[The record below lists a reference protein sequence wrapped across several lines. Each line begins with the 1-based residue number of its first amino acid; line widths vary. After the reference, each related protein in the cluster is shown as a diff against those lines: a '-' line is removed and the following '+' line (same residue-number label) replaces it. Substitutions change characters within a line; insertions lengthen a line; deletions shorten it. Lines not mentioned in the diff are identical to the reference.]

1 MTISEFLNES
11 NIRIGLDARNKREAI
26 EEVVDLL
33 VEEHE
38 ISMAS
43 RSSVIEAVMDRE
55 QMVSTGMEHGVAIP
69 HGAVDSVD
77 ELVAALIVSKD
88 GIDFK
93 SIDGKPAHII
103 ILLILPANKYSSS
116 VQTMACVSRI
126 MNSKTLRENILSADD
141 PADIMDLI
149 VEEEERQLLA

>member
-43 RSSVIEAVMDRE
+43 RSSVIEAVMERE